1 MDKRLSQIKYNEIL
15 FKASKLDMEQIVFED
30 QRILKDEKDVSEE
43 YDFGLIFG
51 NASMIP
57 LRADKGIE
65 LYRKQI
71 VRRLIVSGGIG
82 FLNTDRIVPEADKM
96 QQYLLERG
104 IPEEDIIVERFS
116 RNTVENIQNSLQILN
131 SRYDNVEKMRFAL
144 ITSDFHVRRCL
155 GLFEKQLGKKENV
168 IGCGALDGVNDIQ
181 HWSNSFTGKRHILIE
196 AMMLCMY
203 AKQNRLDDIEISNLA
218 FQRVRNRFK

>member
-30 QRILKDEKDVSEE
+30 QRVLKDEKDVSEE

-51 NASMIP
+51 NASMIS

-116 RNTVENIQNSLQILN
+116 RNTVENIQNSLQILF
-131 SRYDNVEKMRFAL
+131 K
-144 ITSDFHVRRCL
+144 
-155 GLFEKQLGKKENV
+155 
-168 IGCGALDGVNDIQ
+168 
-181 HWSNSFTGKRHILIE
+181 
-196 AMMLCMY
+196 
-203 AKQNRLDDIEISNLA
+203 LA
-218 FQRVRNRFK
+218 Y

>member
-168 IGCGALDGVNDIQ
+168 IGCGALDGVTDIQ

-218 FQRVRNRFK
+218 FQRVRKRFK

>member
-30 QRILKDEKDVSEE
+30 QRVLKDEKDVSEE

-51 NASMIP
+51 NASMIS

-155 GLFEKQLGKKENV
+155 GLFEKQFGKKENV

-181 HWSNSFTGKRHILIE
+181 HWSNSFNGKRHILIE